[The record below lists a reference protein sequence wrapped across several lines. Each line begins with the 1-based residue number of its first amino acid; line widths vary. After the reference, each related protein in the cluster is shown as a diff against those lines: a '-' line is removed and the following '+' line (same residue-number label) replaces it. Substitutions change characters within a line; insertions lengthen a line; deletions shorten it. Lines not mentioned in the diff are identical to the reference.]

1 MKLDAEF
8 AAYLASETQIGVRR
22 SVPLASLTAMHVGGE
37 ADYVLSPRDTGA
49 LLRLLD
55 RLPEAGLPFR
65 ILGNGTNIIAPDE
78 GFAGIVVLTGR
89 LDRISRSDT
98 TLRLGAGVLLP
109 RAANAAREAG
119 LSGLEELYGIPGTV
133 GGALVMNAGAYGRE
147 ISDTLSSVTLYDP
160 RSREVSVCRR
170 SDLSFSYRFSS
181 IAAEGLVVL
190 SAVFEL
196 TPSDSITV
204 ADRMH
209 AVSIMRSERQP
220 MGYPSA
226 GCIFRRTE
234 TGESAGKLISSVGL
248 AGRRL
253 GGAEISEKH
262 AGFIINRGG
271 ATAAEIRALAEE
283 ARLTVFEKTGIK
295 LAYEVEFLS

>member
-1 MKLDAEF
+1 MKLDADF

-22 SVPLASLTAMHVGGE
+22 SVPLSKLTSMQVGGA

-49 LLRLLD
+49 FLRLLD
-55 RLPEAGLPFR
+55 RLPEAGLPYR
-65 ILGNGTNIIAPDE
+65 ILGNGTNIIAPD
-78 GFAGIVVLTGR
+78 GGYAGIVVLTGR
-89 LDRISRSDT
+89 LDRISRSDR

-147 ISDTLSSVTLYDP
+147 ISDTLSSVTVYDP
-160 RSREVSVCRR
+160 SSREVSVCRR
-170 SDLSFSYRFSS
+170 SELSFSYRFGS
-181 IAAEGLVVL
+181 IAARRLIVL

-196 TPSDSITV
+196 APADPVAV

-220 MGYPSA
+220 MGFPSA
-226 GCIFRRTE
+226 GCIFRRTDG
-234 TGESAGKLISSVGL
+234 GESAGKLIRSVGL
-248 AGRRL
+248 AGKRV

-271 ATAAEIRALAEE
+271 ATAADIRELAEE
-283 ARLTVFEKTGIK
+283 ARLAVLQKLGID
-295 LAYEVEFLS
+295 LAYEVEFL

>member
-1 MKLDAEF
+1 M
-8 AAYLASETQIGVRR
+8 
-22 SVPLASLTAMHVGGE
+22 
-37 ADYVLSPRDTGA
+37 
-49 LLRLLD
+49 
-55 RLPEAGLPFR
+55 
-65 ILGNGTNIIAPDE
+65 
-78 GFAGIVVLTGR
+78 

-98 TLRLGAGVLLP
+98 ALRLGAGVLLP

-133 GGALVMNAGAYGRE
+133 GGALFMNAGAYGRE

-170 SDLSFSYRFSS
+170 SDLSFSYRSS
-181 IAAEGLVVL
+181 SLAANRLIVL

-196 TPSDSITV
+196 TPSDPVAV

-220 MGYPSA
+220 MGFPSA
-226 GCIFRRTE
+226 GCIFRRTD
-234 TGESAGKLISSVGL
+234 TGESAGKLIRSVGL

-283 ARLTVFEKTGIK
+283 ARRTVFEKTGVS